1 MKVDTGK
8 IHISNLFIPSLLNH
22 HPFTFTSLFTCFPI
36 SLYTCPMPS
45 TLPILRAR
53 RERRLAKQRASEF
66 RTRNTLLSVGMFI
79 SLLIAALIITVA
91 FNYVSLTRDLPS
103 IEILPSLLNPPDGLL
118 LQPTRIYDRT
128 HEHVLFTFAPNDS
141 SRRYI
146 PLSDTNPQYLPK
158 SLSDAVIAT
167 SDPNFWQHSGHS
179 LVGITNPELHP
190 TLAQRLIFELLLFNE
205 PPSFRRALR
214 ERILAAQITAEYGR
228 TQILEWYLS
237 SAHFGRYAFG
247 ADTAAQLYFG
257 KSATELTPAESAIL
271 AAVSDS
277 PSLNPY
283 DAPQTAIEGGR
294 EAIQKMQTQG
304 LLSDEAATNALGE
317 SPFFQTPPPFAFTP
331 QPAAAFTNLLLSQLD
346 SRFPR
351 ARIERGGLTIISTLD
366 FDLQKQSSCVTAF
379 YAARLAGLPDPVI
392 ECESLRF
399 LPALPPGLTVTDS
412 SASAIITDPKTG
424 QILAVVG
431 ETFQAQEA
439 PLITAH
445 RPGSVLDAFIYLTGF
460 TRGLSPASLIWDI
473 PGRTNIQNFD
483 GEYHGPIR
491 LRVALANDYPAPAA
505 QVLAQMGVENLDKIT
520 ESFGLPRDREEEL
533 SLVDTAG
540 SFGVFAQQGVY
551 FGQEVN
557 DTFGPVTILKVE
569 GNDGSVWLDWTTPQ
583 AKPVVTPGLA
593 YLMNHALSDETAR
606 LGTLRSSNVLDVGR
620 PAAVKLGQ
628 TDDALDTWAIGYSPS
643 RVVAVWTGARSE
655 SDILPRVPAILWNA
669 LMQIASQN
677 LPRDGWSVPAD
688 VSVINVCDP
697 SGMLPTADCPNLVS
711 EVFLNGNEPI
721 QSDSMYRRY
730 AINRETGFLATVFT
744 LPQLIEDRVYLV
756 VPSDARSWAESSGLE
771 IPPTTYDVIQSPQVN
786 PNVNITAPDL
796 FAEVTGEVQISG
808 TAAGENFVSYRVLV
822 GQGLNPQE
830 WLEVAE
836 GNEPVTE
843 GLLAEWNTS
852 GLSGLYAVQLQV
864 VRSDQRVDTAVIQV
878 TVK

>member
-1 MKVDTGK
+1 
-8 IHISNLFIPSLLNH
+8 
-22 HPFTFTSLFTCFPI
+22 
-36 SLYTCPMPS
+36 MPS

-53 RERRLAKQRASEF
+53 RERRLAKQHASEY
-66 RTRNTLLSVGMFI
+66 RRRNSLLSVGMFL
-79 SLLIAALIITVA
+79 SLIIAALIITTA
-91 FNYVSLTRDLPS
+91 FSYVNLTRDLPS
-103 IEILPSLLNPPDGLL
+103 IEILPNLLNPPDGLL

-141 SRRYI
+141 PRRYI

-167 SDPNFWQHSGHS
+167 SDPDFWRHSGYS
-179 LVGITNPELHP
+179 LEGITDPQLHP
-190 TLAQRLIFELLLFNE
+190 TLAQRLVSDLLLFNE
-205 PPSFRRALR
+205 PPSLRRALR

-228 TQILEWYLS
+228 TQILEWYLN

-247 ADTAAQLYFG
+247 ADAASQLYFG
-257 KSATELTPAESAIL
+257 KSATELTLAESAIL

-283 DAPQTAIEGGR
+283 DAPQTALERGH
-294 EAIQKMQTQG
+294 ESIQSMQTQG
-304 LLSDEAATNALGE
+304 LLSDEAAAIALGE

-346 SRFPR
+346 SHFPR

-379 YAARLAGLPDPVI
+379 YAARLEGLPDPII

-399 LPALPPGLTVTDS
+399 LPALPPGLTVKNS

-445 RPGSVLDAFIYLTGF
+445 KAGSSLDAFVYLTGF

-473 PGRTNIQNFD
+473 PGKTDVQNFD

-505 QVLAQMGVENLDKIT
+505 QILAQMGAENVRKIA
-520 ESFGLPRDREEEL
+520 ESFGVSRNQEVEL
-533 SLVDTAG
+533 SLVNAAG
-540 SFGVFAQQGVY
+540 VYGVFAQQGVY

-557 DTFGPVTILKVE
+557 DAFGPVTILKVE

-606 LGTLRSSNVLDVGR
+606 LGALRSSGVLDVGR
-620 PAAVKLGQ
+620 PAGVKPGQ
-628 TDDALDTWAIGYSPS
+628 TENALDTWAIGYSPS
-643 RVVAVWTGARSE
+643 RVVVVWTGTR
-655 SDILPRVPAILWNA
+655 DDGKLTPRLPAVLWNA
-669 LMQIASQN
+669 LMQIASQD

-721 QSDSMYRRY
+721 QPDNMYRKFSV
-730 AINRETGFLATVFT
+730 NRETGLLATVFT

-756 VPSDARSWAESSGLE
+756 VPSDARSWAESAGLE

-786 PNVNITAPDL
+786 PNVNITSPEL
-796 FAEVTGEVQISG
+796 FAEVNGKVRIEG
-808 TAAGENFVSYRVLV
+808 TAAGENFVSYRLLV

-830 WLEVAE
+830 WLEVAK
-836 GNEPVTE
+836 GNETVTT
-843 GLLAEWNTS
+843 GLLAEWNTT

-864 VRSDQRVDTAVIQV
+864 VRSDQRVDSSVIQV